1 MERSPSLIQKRRL
14 CAAGALLCAFLP
26 GAMARAERADRDQPI
41 YVQADRWTHDDLKR
55 ISTLSGRAIVTQG
68 TTVLKG
74 DRVVIRE
81 DPQGY
86 YFLNSTAGR
95 GARAYFRSKRD
106 RVDETIEGEG
116 ERIDYDG
123 KNEIATLVGRAVVR
137 RLSGSAKV
145 IDEIHGHVIRYE
157 AKNDFYTA
165 QSSADASGNPS
176 GRVRAMLSPRTGAAS
191 SKEGAA
197 APLEMSNT
205 LDQKTQP

>member
-1 MERSPSLIQKRRL
+1 MPLLLHGARVQGAWSRVLWVDGTISVLDTKTPL

-95 GARAYFRSKRD
+95 GARAY
-106 RVDETIEGEG
+106 
-116 ERIDYDG
+116 
-123 KNEIATLVGRAVVR
+123 
-137 RLSGSAKV
+137 
-145 IDEIHGHVIRYE
+145 
-157 AKNDFYTA
+157 
-165 QSSADASGNPS
+165 
-176 GRVRAMLSPRTGAAS
+176 
-191 SKEGAA
+191 
-197 APLEMSNT
+197 
-205 LDQKTQP
+205 

>member
-95 GARAYFRSKRD
+95 GARAYSRSSGIAWTKRL
-106 RVDETIEGEG
+106 
-116 ERIDYDG
+116 
-123 KNEIATLVGRAVVR
+123 KARANASTMTARMKSR
-137 RLSGSAKV
+137 RLSGA
-145 IDEIHGHVIRYE
+145 RWC
-157 AKNDFYTA
+157 
-165 QSSADASGNPS
+165 
-176 GRVRAMLSPRTGAAS
+176 AAS
-191 SKEGAA
+191 QA
-197 APLEMSNT
+197 APKWLTKST
-205 LDQKTQP
+205 AT

>member
-55 ISTLSGRAIVTQG
+55 ISTLSGR
-68 TTVLKG
+68 
-74 DRVVIRE
+74 
-81 DPQGY
+81 
-86 YFLNSTAGR
+86 
-95 GARAYFRSKRD
+95 
-106 RVDETIEGEG
+106 
-116 ERIDYDG
+116 
-123 KNEIATLVGRAVVR
+123 
-137 RLSGSAKV
+137 AKV

>member
-55 ISTLSGRAIVTQG
+55 I
-68 TTVLKG
+68 
-74 DRVVIRE
+74 
-81 DPQGY
+81 
-86 YFLNSTAGR
+86 N
-95 GARAYFRSKRD
+95 
-106 RVDETIEGEG
+106 
-116 ERIDYDG
+116 YDG